1 MSQALYQRIAAAL
14 RQRILSGG
22 HPAGDLLPSENE
34 LAGAYH
40 TSRVTV
46 RKAFNLLEAE
56 GLIKARQGKGY
67 IVQPPRHSEYTLF
80 FGSGE
85 ELGHYRC
92 EEVRLLPPDPD
103 VSRALN
109 LHNGQLTVVIR
120 RVLERS
126 GVSIAC
132 DEKYIPY
139 ERGSPTVEREL
150 NAARQPEE
158 RTDRTEEVSLRT
170 EMTLRVAVPPPEVR
184 KALGCGKEGLL
195 MTERLFL
202 ALGGKRLGLSRTYLT
217 PDYGPLMAYAGLPVT
232 EDSEGE
238 KKNES
243 E

>member
-46 RKAFNLLEAE
+46 RKAFDLLVAE

-67 IVQPPRHSEYTLF
+67 IVQPPRHGEYTLY

-85 ELGHYRC
+85 EPGHYRC
-92 EEVRLLPPDPD
+92 EEVRLLPPDQEI
-103 VSRALN
+103 SRALN

-120 RVLERS
+120 RVLERE
-126 GVSIAC
+126 GVSVAC

-150 NAARQPEE
+150 SSARQPEE
-158 RTDRTEEVSLRT
+158 LTDRTEEVSLRT
-170 EMTLRVAVPPPEVR
+170 EMTLRVAPPPPEVR

-202 ALGGKRLGLSRTYLT
+202 ALEGKPLGLSRTYLT
-217 PDYGPLMAYAGLPVT
+217 SDYGPLSAVAGLPVT
-232 EDSEGE
+232 ED